1 MLALW
6 VLRSAL
12 STFSLVFGSLGI
24 FFLISSLNEPYLASY
39 AVMFLGTATA
49 IEFGCKE

>member
-1 MLALW
+1 MLGLW

-24 FFLISSLNEPYLASY
+24 FFLISSLDVPHLAIY
-39 AVMFLGTATA
+39 AVMFLGTVTA
-49 IEFGCKE
+49 IEFGCRE